1 METIIIQDLIKFG
14 EYEHMKSFQEGKIF
28 CRPLT
33 YYQKAEE
40 DILDLAKRYD
50 EYEGVSELVQPKVL
64 MRNNEK
70 IELFSSEGEYIGDLT
85 SGIQGPM
92 KYYKGT
98 SRSTPVFCMYS
109 ITSQHLKEFEQGINN
124 ILIDERIQEFGKY
137 LVIINDIQE
146 FMDRIKKECI
156 KVKKIQKV
164 KVNVEGILIE
174 YVDINNYHGEYGI
187 GKKPLEFIYQNEFR
201 LVMDGISLSK
211 DEAIFFD
218 IGDISD
224 ISTLMSYTEFRN
236 AYKVI
241 KNNRGYNP
249 FAPYKLQQ
257 PVLTKNYP
265 AQR

>member
-1 METIIIQDLIKFG
+1 METILIHDLIKFG
-14 EYEHMKSFQEGKIF
+14 AYEHMKSFQEGKIF

-85 SGIQGPM
+85 PGIQGPM

-98 SRSTPVFCMYS
+98 SRSTPIFCMYS
-109 ITSQHLKEFEQGINN
+109 ITSRHLKAYEKGINN
-124 ILIDERIQEFGKY
+124 ILIDERIREFGKY
-137 LVIINDIQE
+137 LVIINDIEE
-146 FMDRIKKECI
+146 FMDRIKKACV
-156 KVKKIQKV
+156 KVKQKQKV
-164 KVNVEGILIE
+164 EVNVEGILIE
-174 YVDINNYHGEYGI
+174 YVDVNNYHGEYGI
-187 GKKPLEFIYQNEFR
+187 GKKPLEFTYQNEFR
-201 LVMDGISLSK
+201 LVIDGIALPK
-211 DEAIFFD
+211 DEAIIFD

-224 ISTLMSYTEFRN
+224 ISTLMSYTEFKN
-236 AYKVI
+236 VFKVL
-241 KNNRGYNP
+241 KNNMGYNP

-257 PVLTKNYP
+257 PALTNKFP
-265 AQR
+265 IQR